1 MLPLYANA
9 SDLLEHGK
17 AAIASTGIFRGIF
30 FMLTLLR
37 HRRGLQ
43 FQEAL
48 GRGHRQEAGRGL
60 RGLLIRLYWIGLF
73 ICWLFFHGM
82 KPPVV

>member
-1 MLPLYANA
+1 MLTLYANA

-17 AAIASTGIFRGIF
+17 AAIVGTGIFRGIF
-30 FMLTLLR
+30 FLLTLLR

-48 GRGHRQEAGRGL
+48 GRGYRQAGRGL

-73 ICWLFFHGM
+73 IC
-82 KPPVV
+82 